1 MKHRHRDHQGAVFE
15 ASVARRPA
23 RRVHRPAH
31 RLCSGGGVDIEQGEV
46 VDRLKAYLDRFP
58 DGAVGGGSRSDTT
71 DDDLIDRMIE
81 MIEDRRRDEFSAY

>member
-1 MKHRHRDHQGAVFE
+1 MVYA
-15 ASVARRPA
+15 
-23 RRVHRPAH
+23 
-31 RLCSGGGVDIEQGEV
+31 GGVDIEQGEV

-81 MIEDRRRDEFSAY
+81 MIEDGSSAELSEY